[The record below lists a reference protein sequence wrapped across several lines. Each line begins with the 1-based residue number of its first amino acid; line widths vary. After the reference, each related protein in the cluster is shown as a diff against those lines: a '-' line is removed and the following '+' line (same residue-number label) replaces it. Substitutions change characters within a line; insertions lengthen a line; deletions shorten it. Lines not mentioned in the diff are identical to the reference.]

1 MPGLRP
7 VPARKLIRVL
17 QEEGF
22 VRISQRGSHL
32 KLRHPDGRTL
42 VVPIHS
48 GRDVK
53 VGLLRAVLA
62 EAGVSVE
69 DFLRRA

>member
-1 MPGLRP
+1 MAGLRP

-17 QEEGF
+17 QGEGF
-22 VRISQRGSHL
+22 VRVSQRGSHL
-32 KLRHPDGRTL
+32 KMRHPDGRTL
-42 VVPIHS
+42 VVPIHP

-62 EAGVSVE
+62 EAGLSVE
-69 DFLRRA
+69 DFLRRV

>member
-1 MPGLRP
+1 MAGLRP
-7 VPARKLIRVL
+7 VPARKLVRIL

-22 VRISQRGSHL
+22 ARVSQRGSHL

-42 VVPIHS
+42 VVPIHR

-62 EAGVSVE
+62 EAGIRVE
-69 DFLRRA
+69 DFLRRV